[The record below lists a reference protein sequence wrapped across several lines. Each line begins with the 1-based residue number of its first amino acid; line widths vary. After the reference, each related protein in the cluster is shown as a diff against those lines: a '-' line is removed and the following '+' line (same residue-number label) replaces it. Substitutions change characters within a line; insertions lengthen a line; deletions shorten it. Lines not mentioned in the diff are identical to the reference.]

1 MILINSLRTIAA
13 GATARHAVAVGIAVM
28 TDATTDVM
36 IGMMTVGTD
45 VMTAEMTAEMTGGMT
60 AGTDAMTTG
69 LGDNINRAASAAPQ

>member
-45 VMTAEMTAEMTGGMT
+45 VMTAEMTGGMT